1 MKFVSLNGS
10 TVMAVTLSSAGR
22 SSAAATVLGQRIA
35 ASIHQS
41 AQIALRGRQDIVANL
56 PA

>member
-35 ASIHQS
+35 ASINQS